1 MSIYIEDTARNTLVA
16 WTTEAARRR
25 PGVLGAILNPFTSP
39 VRRNGFKQSAQTT
52 VSRMHSA
59 GLQAWFDPMTH
70 VLQMPHV
77 GDFRYYDEW
86 PLWGTATPDWST
98 EPAREDHVRR
108 VFAVQDNLDVPRL
121 APTLLLHTSQST
133 TSQHALDM
141 ATYARSLGQCAIS
154 VVGDSSFW
162 SSPALDAHVAA
173 LAQLQPSSWH
183 LAVAR
188 TSTVLPV
195 AAAVDELLGLSRTC
209 LALSED
215 APIHISHGDMAALP
229 AAACGAVSV
238 GTGWDPRQR
247 VLAYGAFE
255 ARPEVDPDSAGGG
268 GWFQRVTFAGLF
280 GSLKPAEAALVG
292 RQAGT
297 LSRRLLPGSILPP
310 GPKEA
315 FFHHVDVLEDWFS
328 GLAGNAEIDVPALRD
343 AYERAGTDWGRL
355 AVGAGVADASAQCS
369 EGYKDA
375 CDRLISEE
383 GW

>member
-1 MSIYIEDTARNTLVA
+1 MTLYIEDTARNTLVA
-16 WTTEAARRR
+16 WTIEAAMRRA
-25 PGVLGAILNPFTSP
+25 GVRGAVMNPFASP
-39 VRRNGFKQSAQTT
+39 VRGNGFKQSAQTT
-52 VSRMHSA
+52 VTRLRNA
-59 GLQAWFDPMTH
+59 GLEAWFDPMTH

-86 PLWGTATPDWST
+86 PLWGSPSADWST
-98 EPAREDHVRR
+98 EAAREDHVRR
-108 VFAVQDNLDVPRL
+108 VFAVQDDLDVPRL

-141 ATYARSLGQCAIS
+141 ATYARSLGPCSIS
-154 VVGDSSFW
+154 VVGDSTFW
-162 SSPALDAHVAA
+162 SSSALDAHIAA
-173 LAQLQPSSWH
+173 LAQVEPDSWH

-188 TSTVLPV
+188 GSTVLPV

-215 APIHISHGDMAALP
+215 APIRVSHGDLAALP
-229 AAACGAVSV
+229 AVAAGASSL

-268 GWFQRVTFAGLF
+268 WFQRVTYAGLF
-280 GSLKPAEAALVG
+280 GSLKAAEAALTAG
-292 RQAGT
+292 QAPT
-297 LSRRLLPGSILPP
+297 LQSALLPGTTLPP

-315 FFHHVDVLEDWFS
+315 FLHHIEVLEDWCSSFI
-328 GLAGNAEIDVPALRD
+328 GAPATDVPALRD
-343 AYERAGTDWGRL
+343 AYE
-355 AVGAGVADASAQCS
+355 VAKGSWSQLSATTGLQDASAQCGES
-369 EGYKDA
+369 YAAA
-375 CDRLISEE
+375 CGLLAVEE